1 MNPTYSPEELAQ
13 EWKVST
19 MTIYKLLSKGVLPHF
34 RVGRHYR
41 IPADYLDAY
50 MRQTGNLDRFA
61 RVASHPRIKI
71 PKAADTF
78 VKLVKKESDAAR
90 KNIISITLFGSCAR
104 GTETNESD
112 IDVLIIVRK
121 LDRRVQAWVAD
132 LSDRA
137 MAAGDYSEF
146 LSVMRMSE
154 AHWRQQKKL
163 ATPLYKTVSQEG
175 IVLWPKSS

>member
-1 MNPTYSPEELAQ
+1 MIPTYSPEELAQ

-61 RVASHPRIKI
+61 PVSSHPRIEI
-71 PKAADTF
+71 PKAADVF
-78 VKLVKKESDAAR
+78 VKLVQKESDAAR

-104 GTETNESD
+104 GTETDESD
-112 IDVLIIVRK
+112 IDVLIMVRK

-154 AHWRQQKKL
+154 AHWEEHQKMN
-163 ATPLYKTVSQEG
+163 TSLYKSIVQEG
-175 IVLWPKSS
+175 ITLWPK